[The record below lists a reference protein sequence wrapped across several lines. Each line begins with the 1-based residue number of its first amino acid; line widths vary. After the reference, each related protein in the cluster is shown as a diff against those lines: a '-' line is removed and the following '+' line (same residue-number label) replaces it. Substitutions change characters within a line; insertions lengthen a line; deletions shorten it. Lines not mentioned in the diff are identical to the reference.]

1 MTVAAPAL
9 AGTMSRHGEG
19 PWLALVNYQGQL
31 HHQLADA
38 LRALRD
44 GSTLHAALVLGG
56 LSLLYGVVHAVG
68 PGHGKAVVSS
78 YLVADGR
85 TIRSGIALAFAAAL
99 AQAMTAVLIVL
110 IGWFGLGLAG
120 FQLTQVAAQAESASF
135 ALVGG
140 LGCAMIVNG
149 AARLFGYVRELRSGS
164 AGYPHDAGRC
174 EESAHCASCGHNH
187 APMLPTSGPN
197 PRWHVAGIILAV
209 GARPCSGALIV
220 LVFALVNG
228 LLLAGIA
235 STLAM
240 ALGTAVTVSA
250 LAALSVQAKLIAL
263 RLFSVSGVNMR
274 LLSGMLWLGGGTVI
288 ATMGIGMFLAPSP
301 VAPF

>member
-1 MTVAAPAL
+1 MTQTVFPGFDVL
-9 AGTMSRHGEG
+9 LSR
-19 PWLALVNYQGQL
+19 LVPLFQ
-31 HHQLADA
+31 
-38 LRALRD
+38 R
-44 GSTLHAALVLGG
+44 
-56 LSLLYGVVHAVG
+56 LS
-68 PGHGKAVVSS
+68 
-78 YLVADGR
+78 
-85 TIRSGIALAFAAAL
+85 
-99 AQAMTAVLIVL
+99 
-110 IGWFGLGLAG
+110 GW
-120 FQLTQVAAQAESASF
+120 
-135 ALVGG
+135 
-140 LGCAMIVNG
+140 
-149 AARLFGYVRELRSGS
+149 RLWTVF
-164 AGYPHDAGRC
+164 
-174 EESAHCASCGHNH
+174 
-187 APMLPTSGPN
+187 T
-197 PRWHVAGIILAV
+197 AGIILAV